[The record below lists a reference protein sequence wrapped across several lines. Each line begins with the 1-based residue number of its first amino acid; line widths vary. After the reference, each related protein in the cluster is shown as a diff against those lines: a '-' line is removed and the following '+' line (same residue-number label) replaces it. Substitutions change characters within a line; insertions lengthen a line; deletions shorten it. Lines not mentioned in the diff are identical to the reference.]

1 MTASSA
7 VSAGD
12 TVLASHYNNLRLDA
26 LNHKSARVDDTGA
39 QDIPNAVATI
49 VTFDRETWDDDSY
62 HSTSTNPS
70 RLTVA
75 TAGKYLVTARGVWE
89 SHATGF
95 RQLELWVNGSQ
106 VNTTKLMDAV
116 DNTSPTMDITAL
128 LQLTASQY
136 VEVKVEQNSGG
147 LLEWDSQSFEIV
159 RLTTE

>member
-12 TVLASHYNNLRLDA
+12 TVLATHYNNLRLDT
-26 LNHKSARVDDTGA
+26 LNHKSARVDDTGN
-39 QDIPNAVATI
+39 QDIPNATATI
-49 VTFDRETWDDDSY
+49 VTFNRETWDDDSY

-75 TAGKYLVTARGVWE
+75 TAGKYLVTARGIWE
-89 SHATGF
+89 AHATGF
-95 RQLELWVNGSQ
+95 RQLSLFVNGSL
-106 VNTTKLMDAV
+106 VNTVKLMDAV
-116 DNTSPTMDITAL
+116 DNTAPTMDVTAML
-128 LQLTASQY
+128 KLTASQY

-147 LLEWDSQSFEIV
+147 LLNWTEQSFEIV